1 MSTSKDSIECYGNTA
16 GERILWMS
24 YFVQGF
30 DGLRGIPYLIIGDPG
45 TVKTSAV
52 RRLHQR
58 AGLHFEPVIGSL
70 HQAQDFLG
78 VPMGQTLERTNENA
92 HMFQPGQDKLLYGHY
107 APVGFGLRAAL
118 KKRAGILF
126 DEVNTSGDDVQA
138 AMLRIV
144 HERVVGELQ
153 LPPTVRITLAMNEAE
168 DTSHAI
174 EISKA
179 FANRIGWI
187 KWEPSSLVAYGE
199 YLSATGARQT
209 GAMDIEPICTEDLEE
224 QVDIAWPAAYAKAS
238 SQIFGFLKFKPNL
251 LHTKPK
257 KDAKPGPWPS
267 RRSWEFATRAL
278 AGCYIFGLNEYE
290 RHMACAAAVGD
301 AAWSEAEAWI
311 RKADLPD
318 FEQLLDRKIAFKHK
332 ESRIDIT
339 ATVLSGCATLL
350 IGMFD
355 KQLQVQRATAMWEL
369 LNGML
374 DSDPGTADLMLHP
387 LVVLCK
393 ARLMLK
399 QPVAYTVMG
408 RVQPTLSNAGIDLGA
423 FK

>member
-1 MSTSKDSIECYGNTA
+1 MNAPLYCYGTTA

-78 VPMGQTLERTNENA
+78 VPMGQTLKKTDVNA
-92 HMFQPGQDKLLYGHY
+92 HMFQPGQEELLYGHY

-144 HERVVGELQ
+144 HERVVGELA
-153 LPPTVRITLAMNEAE
+153 LPSTVRITLAMNEAE

-179 FANRIGWI
+179 FANRIGWL
-187 KWEPSSLVAYGE
+187 KWEPGSLADYVD
-199 YLSATGARQT
+199 YLGATGARQV
-209 GAMDIEPICTEDLEE
+209 GATNIDAISTDDLEDS
-224 QVDIAWPAAYAKAS
+224 VDIAWPSAYAKAQARIS
-238 SQIFGFLKFKPNL
+238 GFLKFRPNL
-251 LHTKPK
+251 LHVKPK
-257 KDAKPGPWPS
+257 KDVKPGPWPS

-278 AGCYIFGLNEYE
+278 TGSFLFGLSDIE
-290 RHMACAAAVGD
+290 RHQACAAAVGD
-301 AAWSEAEAWI
+301 KAWAEFEAWC

-318 FEQLLDRKIAFKHK
+318 LEALLDKKASFQHK
-332 ESRIDIT
+332 SAHLDVT
-339 ATVLSGCATLL
+339 AAVFDGCTTLL
-350 IGMFD
+350 VGMLD
-355 KQLQVQRATAMWEL
+355 KNLQAQRAAAMWE
-369 LNGML
+369 ML
-374 DSDPGTADLMLHP
+374 DEMLTSNPDATDLMLRP
-387 LVVLCK
+387 IVTLCK
-393 ARLMLK
+393 AKLMLR
-399 QPVAYTVMG
+399 QPVAYKVMG
-408 RVQPTLSNAGIDLGA
+408 RVQPTLSASGIDLGA
-423 FK
+423 FAQ